1 MSDTHREIELR
12 LAIADRSALDRAL
25 QATGARPIGQGV
37 VRTSTF
43 DFADGRL
50 RAARQT
56 LRLREDWTGT
66 TLTSKKPLAAPEN
79 TGRLKMREEV
89 TLPLSIGSG
98 DDALLILEHLGLH
111 ETLRYEK
118 TRTSWQLGDARI
130 DVDVLADGGECYAEI
145 EAEPAVIAAT
155 RTRLGLDDTAVE
167 TRSYFEIVRQAR
179 QRARDIDTSQTSE
192 EIVGEAG

>member
-12 LAIADRSALDRAL
+12 LVIADRSALDRAL
-25 QATGARPIGQGV
+25 QAAGARLIGQGV
-37 VRTSTF
+37 VRTSAF

-66 TLTSKKPLAAPEN
+66 TLTSKKPLASTSEDV
-79 TGRLKMREEV
+79 GRLKMREEV
-89 TLPLSIGSG
+89 TLPLSSESG
-98 DDALLILEHLGLH
+98 GDALLILEHLGLH

-155 RTRLGLDDTAVE
+155 RTRLGLDDTPVE
-167 TRSYFEIVRQAR
+167 TRSYFDIVRQAR
-179 QRARDIDTSQTSE
+179 QRAR
-192 EIVGEAG
+192 

>member
-12 LAIADRSALDRAL
+12 LAIADRAALDRAL
-25 QATGARPIGQGV
+25 QAAGARPIGHGA
-37 VRTSTF
+37 VRTSAF

-66 TLTSKKPLAAPEN
+66 TLTSKKPLAAVTSEDVDQ
-79 TGRLKMREEV
+79 LKMREEV
-89 TLPLSIGSG
+89 TLPLSIESG
-98 DDALLILEHLGLH
+98 GDALLILEHLGLH

-118 TRTSWQLGDARI
+118 TRTSWQLGDARLDI
-130 DVDVLADGGECYAEI
+130 DVLADGGECYAEI

-155 RTRLGLDDTAVE
+155 RTRLGLDDTPVE

-179 QRARDIDTSQTSE
+179 QRVR
-192 EIVGEAG
+192 